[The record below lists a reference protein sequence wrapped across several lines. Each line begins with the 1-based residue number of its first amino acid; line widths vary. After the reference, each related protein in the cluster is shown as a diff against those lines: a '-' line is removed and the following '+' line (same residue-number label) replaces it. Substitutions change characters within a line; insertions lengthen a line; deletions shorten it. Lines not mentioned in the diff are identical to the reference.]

1 MPRSQPQI
9 LTGTNLSQIIN
20 ESGKL
25 DSHVQ
30 PLCPCSLCY
39 HGRGAGT
46 AVKQGGYSLVIL
58 LTREMTFL
66 FNWLFVSC
74 IIHAVKVVHPF
85 FFRVHISG
93 TSRETPS
100 DASPRCLVTYLRVEE
115 MHGRVYRC
123 RVWYHQIC
131 VCQWNNHEGC
141 GIFHRFHTNIVFLNN
156 CLPAFMWPE

>member
-20 ESGKL
+20 ESGRL

-74 IIHAVKVVHPF
+74 IIHAVKSSASF
-85 FFRVHISG
+85 FFFLECISRG
-93 TSRETPS
+93 HLGRHLQMHPHVALSLISELRKCMAGCIGAGCDITRSVF
-100 DASPRCLVTYLRVEE
+100 ASEIIMKAAVFST
-115 MHGRVYRC
+115 GFT
-123 RVWYHQIC
+123 QI
-131 VCQWNNHEGC
+131 
-141 GIFHRFHTNIVFLNN
+141 
-156 CLPAFMWPE
+156 